1 MFVRVHPQASLD
13 VRIPIVIFG
22 TVAIAAALLTL
33 LLPETANKEMLQTIA
48 DGEAFGNEDTGFK
61 TLDKMF
67 SIGRCKTKKS
77 GKK

>member
-48 DGEAFGNEDTGFK
+48 DGEAFGKGDTGYK
-61 TLDKMF
+61 TLGKMF
-67 SIGRCKTKKS
+67 SIGGCKTKNR
-77 GKK
+77 GDE